1 MISNTYHAIVRN
13 KWTKENK
20 KCTTQPIYDK
30 ARYRLYDC
38 FQFITR
44 SDDTSILTETL
55 VQHFVTHWIWAN
67 EIYRTF
73 YIPTMYS
80 TCMTFQKK
88 KIFSIENFPL
98 WSIELNGADDV
109 WAYWTTYAVCD
120 CIARNGRKKL
130 VCISLSIES
139 LCLVLILDFRVRY
152 G

>member
-1 MISNTYHAIVRN
+1 MPLYEINEQKR
-13 KWTKENK
+13 TKNV
-20 KCTTQPIYDK
+20 QPSQYTIKHDTDFMTAFSTK
-30 ARYRLYDC
+30 
-38 FQFITR
+38 

-73 YIPTMYS
+73 FIPTMYS

-139 LCLVLILDFRVRY
+139 LCLILILDFRVRY

>member
-1 MISNTYHAIVRN
+1 MPLYEINEQKR
-13 KWTKENK
+13 TKNV
-20 KCTTQPIYDK
+20 QPSQYTIKHDTDFMTAFSTK
-30 ARYRLYDC
+30 
-38 FQFITR
+38 

-73 YIPTMYS
+73 YTPTMYS

-139 LCLVLILDFRVRY
+139 LCLILILDFRVRY